1 VENHLLNIDQA
12 QIWIQIF
19 CYLYSPPFSVKHK
32 AYLGRQQIPP
42 IDTTLLSGMSS
53 PWDTGHH
60 RFCGF
65 VVGRATPP
73 DAIRDVLFLLPV
85 DLFPLGHRA
94 SSLCCSFVVGRATPP
109 DAIRDVLFLLPVD
122 LPPPV
127 IGNAFS
133 LGHRAS
139 SLCCSFVVG
148 RATPPDA
155 IRDVLFLLPVDLPPP
170 VIGNA
175 FSLGHRA
182 SSLCCSFVVGRATPP
197 DAIRDVL
204 FLLPVNF
211 PSSCEFPVWSF
222 CPEGQL
228 YGDFYLLG

>member
-60 RFCGF
+60 RFCG
-65 VVGRATPP
+65 
-73 DAIRDVLFLLPV
+73 
-85 DLFPLGHRA
+85 
-94 SSLCCSFVVGRATPP
+94 
-109 DAIRDVLFLLPVD
+109 
-122 LPPPV
+122 
-127 IGNAFS
+127 
-133 LGHRAS
+133 
-139 SLCCSFVVG
+139 FVVG

>member
-85 DLFPLGHRA
+85 
-94 SSLCCSFVVGRATPP
+94 
-109 DAIRDVLFLLPVD
+109 
-122 LPPPV
+122 
-127 IGNAFS
+127 
-133 LGHRAS
+133 
-139 SLCCSFVVG
+139 
-148 RATPPDA
+148 
-155 IRDVLFLLPVDLPPP
+155 
-170 VIGNA
+170 
-175 FSLGHRA
+175 
-182 SSLCCSFVVGRATPP
+182 
-197 DAIRDVL
+197 
-204 FLLPVNF
+204 NF